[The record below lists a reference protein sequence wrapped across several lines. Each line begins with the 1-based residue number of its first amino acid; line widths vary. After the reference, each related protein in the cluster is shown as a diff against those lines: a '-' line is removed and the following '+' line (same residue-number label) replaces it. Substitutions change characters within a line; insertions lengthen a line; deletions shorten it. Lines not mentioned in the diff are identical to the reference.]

1 MQFKGVI
8 VKRTLGFWALILASL
23 LGLPNARA
31 AHELNGYRSE
41 FFPLK
46 RIELKHRGDAGQSVM
61 VAPSHW
67 TQGLTSRDNIWIG
80 DPNGDYTV
88 QSFAHIEPLAGTV
101 RETMENV
108 MTDLVVRA
116 GNRSDVASLNA
127 EPEDDAV
134 VVTFESEDP
143 EKVPGMRIRNLFIM
157 REVSEGLSV
166 VGYHVVVR
174 KKLWHSPQTAD
185 IVQLFR
191 AQLLRARLDYEP
203 DILDTLP
210 PPDPAW
216 KLAFREL
223 KTVEPYGFI
232 RMRLPR
238 RWQAHKDPGMLMYFV
253 PREETGTMHI
263 AYEVMPN
270 TEAAARRLGVE
281 GTRTVKTL
289 DRHFTEQGV
298 KLHNR
303 YWLVFDRTPDQFIL
317 ITVALTLD
325 EDQDRNP
332 EYQELVK
339 ILDQEIRRMRIAVA
353 PNASNDP
360 KRAKEGVGQSG
371 RK

>member
-1 MQFKGVI
+1 MK
-8 VKRTLGFWALILASL
+8 KTLGLWAVMLASTL
-23 LGLPNARA
+23 SLPAQA

-101 RETMENV
+101 RETMEKV
-108 MTDLVVRA
+108 MKDVVVHA
-116 GNRSDVASLNA
+116 GNRSDVVGLNA
-127 EPEDDAV
+127 KVEDDAV

-143 EKVPGMRIRNLFIM
+143 AAAPGMRLRNLFIM
-157 REVSEGLSV
+157 REVSEGV
-166 VGYHVVVR
+166 AVFGYHVVVR
-174 KKLWHSPQTAD
+174 NALWRSPQTAD

-191 AQLLRARLDYEP
+191 AQLLRARLDPEP
-203 DILDTLP
+203 DIRDALP
-210 PPDPAW
+210 PPDPNW

-223 KTVEPYGFI
+223 KTIEPYGFI
-232 RMRLPR
+232 RMRVPR
-238 RWQAHKDPGMLMYFV
+238 RWQAHRDPTVLMYFV
-253 PREETGTMHI
+253 PNEETGTMHI
-263 AYEVMPN
+263 GYEVMPN
-270 TEAAARRLGVE
+270 TEEAARRLGVE
-281 GTRTVKTL
+281 GKRTVKTM
-289 DRHFTEQGV
+289 DRRFTDQGV

-303 YWLVFDRTPDQFIL
+303 YWLVFDRTPDQFVL

-325 EDQDRNP
+325 EDQNKDP

-339 ILDQEIRRMRIAVA
+339 ILDQEIRRMRISVV
-353 PNASNDP
+353 PASSSDP
-360 KRAKEGVGQSG
+360 QRAREGTGQSG

>member
-1 MQFKGVI
+1 MQSKGVI
-8 VKRTLGFWALILASL
+8 VKITLGMWALMLASILA
-23 LGLPNARA
+23 LPDAQA
-31 AHELNGYRSE
+31 SHELNGYRSE
-41 FFPLK
+41 FFPLQ

-67 TQGLTSRDNIWIG
+67 TQGLTSKDNIWMG

-88 QSFAHIEPLAGTV
+88 QSVAFIQPLEGSLSET
-101 RETMENV
+101 REKLVIDLIDQATARGKVGNV
-108 MTDLVVRA
+108 EA
-116 GNRSDVASLNA
+116 KA
-127 EPEDDAV
+127 EPGGIVFRFDNEDAERIPDA
-134 VVTFESEDP
+134 F
-143 EKVPGMRIRNLFIM
+143 MRNMFFM
-157 REVSEGLSV
+157 QEVSEGLGV
-166 VGYHVVVR
+166 IGYHIVVR
-174 KKLWHSPQTAD
+174 KTLWKSPQTAD

-191 AQLLRARLDYEP
+191 AQLLRARLDPEP

-210 PPDPAW
+210 PPDPKW
-216 KLAFREL
+216 MLAFREL
-223 KTVEPYGFI
+223 KIVEPYGFI

-238 RWQAHKDPGMLMYFV
+238 RWQAHKDPGILMYFV

-270 TEAAARRLGVE
+270 SEESARRLGVE
-281 GTRTVKTL
+281 GKRTVKTL
-289 DRHFTEQGV
+289 DRRFTENGV

-317 ITVALTLD
+317 VTVALTLD
-325 EDQDRNP
+325 EDQDKNP

-339 ILDQEIRRMRIAVA
+339 ILDQEVRRMRIAAA

>member
-1 MQFKGVI
+1 MQSKGVI
-8 VKRTLGFWALILASL
+8 VKRTLGLWAVMLVSILSI
-23 LGLPNARA
+23 PDARA

-46 RIELKHRGDAGQSVM
+46 RIELKHRGDTGQSVM

-88 QSFAHIEPLAGTV
+88 QSVAHIEPLAGTV
-101 RETMENV
+101 RETMQKV
-108 MTDLVVRA
+108 MTDLVVHA
-116 GNRSDVASLNA
+116 GNRSDVVGLNA
-127 EPEDDAV
+127 KAEDDAV

-143 EKVPGMRIRNLFIM
+143 EKLPGMRLRNLFIM
-157 REVSEGLSV
+157 REVSEGV
-166 VGYHVVVR
+166 AVFGHHIVVR
-174 KKLWHSPQTAD
+174 NELWKSAQTAD

-191 AQLLRARLDYEP
+191 AQLLRARLDPRP

-238 RWQAHKDPGMLMYFV
+238 RWQAHRDPGMLMYFV

-270 TEAAARRLGVE
+270 TDEGAKRLGVE
-281 GTRTVKTL
+281 GNRTVRTR
-289 DRHFTEQGV
+289 DRRFTENGV

-303 YWLVFDRTPDQFIL
+303 YWLVFDRTPDQFVL
-317 ITVALTLD
+317 VTVALTLD
-325 EDQDRNP
+325 QDQDRDP

-353 PNASNDP
+353 PASSSNP
-360 KRAKEGVGQSG
+360 QRAKEQPGKAGP
-371 RK
+371 K